1 MARFFTFL
9 LRRFLF
15 FVSALLLMVALDC
28 HAQSY
33 SLSGSAGTFT
43 PVASGTAVDA
53 VESDDSM
60 SSTIPIGFSFNYY
73 GNTYTQLKAC
83 SNGFLT
89 FDLTTIADAGN
100 VINNTY
106 TLKSIAPLWDDL
118 DGTGGTAVY
127 TTTGAAGSRVFTFE
141 WMNWKWNYNA
151 SAAGISFQVKL
162 YETTNTIEFVY
173 RQEAGTVVNGSASIG
188 LTGNSFYEFYSVAS
202 ISASPTLSVTGNNSL
217 NSKPVSGQIY
227 AFTPTTF
234 AAPATQ
240 ATNVTITS
248 SGSSTMGLG
257 WTNGSGNY
265 RTVFMMKTSL
275 TSGMPAVVDGDYY
288 RASATFLTGDYIS
301 DWYCVYNG
309 TGNSVTIAGLESGE
323 TYRVAV
329 IEYNGLGGAQ
339 KYLPSAGTNN
349 PINTTTTLAAPTAPV
364 STLAAVGVNSTAINL
379 ELTKGNGTRRAIFVN
394 GNTLPAPLA
403 VVDNTTYTAN
413 SVYGLGT
420 QVGSSGWYCVYNG
433 SSAAYLTITGLSGNT
448 SYTIQVVDYNGPA
461 GSERYNVAIVQNNP
475 ISVTTFKNVPLP
487 AYTFAASTTTFTP
500 ITGSEINTIE
510 DDDILSS
517 PIPLNFDFVFGG
529 IAFNTL
535 RASSNGYLSFNP
547 YVLNNN
553 SSFSIDD
560 LSGSIA
566 RPVIAPLWDDLQGA
580 GGQASYVT
588 TGTAPN
594 RVFTIEYL
602 NWKWS
607 YSAAAAGISFQV
619 KLYETSNKIEFIY
632 RSEAGALSLPSASI
646 GLAFAN
652 SGVGNFISLNN
663 TTASPTSSTTTV
675 TSSLASKPASGQVYS
690 FTPVKASQTITF
702 GTLSNKTVGDASFT
716 LAGSASSG
724 LAISY
729 SSSNTAVATVSGN
742 TVTLVGAGNVT
753 ITASQPGDGNYNAAT
768 DVPQSFT
775 VNKGSQTITFAQPN
789 AKTYNAEPFTLG
801 ATTSSG
807 LAITYTSSNPLVA
820 TVSGT
825 TVTIVGVGT
834 TDITASQSGNANY
847 TAATNV
853 VRTLTVNK
861 ASQTITFAVLEAKK
875 TGDPVFSLDA
885 TASSGLSISY
895 QSSNTSVATVS
906 GSMVTIVGSGT
917 TTITA
922 SQSGNANYNAA
933 TNVVQSLV
941 VKMNQVISFSQ
952 ISVKTFGDAAFTLSA
967 TTTSGLP
974 VTFSSASEKVTIS
987 GNQVTIVKPGL
998 VTIKA
1003 VQSGNDTFSEATAEQ
1018 TFCVNPPKP
1027 SFTVSGLDTETP
1039 LLTSGSTSGNQWFKD
1054 GVVIDGAV
1062 NPTLSASTIGSYSVT
1077 ISVDNCQS
1085 APSDGQTFV
1094 ITAVEETDL
1103 SVAVYPN
1110 PADDK
1115 LIVDVTSIQSEG
1127 PVSLAIYDLL
1137 GRVVYRTLG
1146 EGKIN
1151 VTTASFPSGQ
1161 YVLKIQRTN
1170 GTITKRISKK

>member
-1 MARFFTFL
+1 MAEFFTFL

-15 FVSALLLMVALDC
+15 FVSALLLIATFDC
-28 HAQSY
+28 QAQSY

-43 PVASGTAVDA
+43 TVASGTAADA
-53 VESDDSM
+53 IETDDGM

-83 SNGFLT
+83 SNGFIT
-89 FDLTTIADAGN
+89 FDLTNVADAGN

-127 TTTGAAGSRVFTFE
+127 TTTGVAGSRVFTFE
-141 WMNWKWNYNA
+141 WLNWKWSYNA

-173 RQEAGTVVNGSASIG
+173 RQEAGAIVTGSASIG

-202 ISASPTLSVTGNNSL
+202 ISASPALSVTGNNSL
-217 NSKPVSGQIY
+217 NIKPVTGQIY

-234 AAPATQ
+234 AAPVTQ

-248 SGSSTMGLG
+248 PGSSTIGLG

-309 TGNSVTIAGLESGE
+309 TGNGVTVAGLESGE

-349 PINTTTTLAAPTAPV
+349 PINTTTTLAAPTSPV
-364 STLAAVGVNSTAINL
+364 STLAAVGVSGTAINL
-379 ELTKGNGTRRAIFVN
+379 ELTKGNGAKRVVFVN

-413 SVYGLGT
+413 AVYGLGT

-433 SSAAYLTITGLSGNT
+433 ASASYLSITGLAGNT
-448 SYTIQVVDYNGPA
+448 NYKIQVVDYNGPA

-475 ISVTTFKNVPLP
+475 ITVTTFKNVPLP

-500 ITGSEINTIE
+500 IAGSEINTIE
-510 DDDILSS
+510 DDDIISS

-547 YVLNNN
+547 YILNNN
-553 SSFSIDD
+553 SSFSFDD

-566 RPVIAPLWDDLQGA
+566 RPLIAPLWDDLQGT

-632 RSEAGALSLPSASI
+632 RSEVGALNLPSASI

-652 SGVGNFISLNN
+652 SGTGNFVSLNN
-663 TTASPTSSTTTV
+663 ATASPTASTTTV
-675 TSSLASKPASGQVYS
+675 TSSIATKPASGQVYS

-702 GTLSNKTVGDASFT
+702 TALSNKTIGDASFT
-716 LAGSASSG
+716 LVGSASSG
-724 LAISY
+724 LPIIY
-729 SSSNTAVATVSGN
+729 SSSNTSVATVSGN
-742 TVTLVGAGNVT
+742 SVTLVGAGNVT

-775 VNKGSQTITFAQPN
+775 VNKGAQTITFAPPN
-789 AKTYNAEPFTLG
+789 AKAYNEAPFILD
-801 ATTSSG
+801 ASASSG

-820 TVSGT
+820 TVLGT

-861 ASQTITFAVLEAKK
+861 ANQTITFDALLPKEKS
-875 TGDPVFSLDA
+875 DPAFTLNA

-895 QSSNTSVATVS
+895 QSSNTSVATIS
-906 GSMVTIVGSGT
+906 GSTVTIVGSGT
-917 TTITA
+917 TVITA
-922 SQSGNANYNAA
+922 SQQGNANYNAA
-933 TNVVQSLV
+933 TNAVQSLV
-941 VKMNQVISFSQ
+941 VKTNQTISFTE
-952 ISVKTFGDAAFTLSA
+952 ISIKTLGEAAFTLSA
-967 TTTSGLP
+967 TATSGLP
-974 VTFSSASEKVTIS
+974 VMFSSDSEKVTIT
-987 GNQVTIVKPGL
+987 GNQVTIVKPGS

-1003 VQSGNDTFSEATAEQ
+1003 VQAGNDTFGEATAAQ
-1018 TFCVNPPKP
+1018 TFCINPSKP

-1039 LLTSGSTSGNQWFKD
+1039 FLTSGSASGNQWFKD
-1054 GVVIDGAV
+1054 GVAIDGAV
-1062 NPTLSASTIGSYSVT
+1062 NPTFTASAIGSYSLTV
-1077 ISVDNCQS
+1077 SVDNCQS
-1085 APSDGQTFV
+1085 VPSDGQTFV
-1094 ITAVEETDL
+1094 ITAVEEKDL
-1103 SVAVYPN
+1103 SVGVYPN
-1110 PADDK
+1110 PAEDK
-1115 LIVDVTSIQSEG
+1115 LIVDITSMQSKG
-1127 PVSLAIYDLL
+1127 PVSLTIYDLL
-1137 GRVVYRTLG
+1137 GRVVYRALG
-1146 EGKIN
+1146 KGKVSVI
-1151 VTTASFPSGQ
+1151 TTTFPSGQ
-1161 YVLKIQRTN
+1161 YVLKIQNSNSTV
-1170 GTITKRISKK
+1170 TKRITKK